1 MAERFSRF
9 SFGTK
14 VYAEW
19 RIIVEKENIIT
30 IHALGDSLV
39 TAYGDDESNFIGGW
53 GDHLW
58 SFFDPGL
65 CTCKCVRARRTKQQE
80 LFK

>member
-39 TAYGDDESNFIGGW
+39 TAYGDDESNFIGG
-53 GDHLW
+53 
-58 SFFDPGL
+58 
-65 CTCKCVRARRTKQQE
+65 
-80 LFK
+80 

>member
-1 MAERFSRF
+1 M
-9 SFGTK
+9 
-14 VYAEW
+14 
-19 RIIVEKENIIT
+19 EKENIIT

-58 SFFDPGL
+58 SFL
-65 CTCKCVRARRTKQQE
+65 IRIMYM
-80 LFK
+80 